1 MRYSTRAV
9 LGMLLATVLVTTGVA
24 EESTSP
30 WWHFGT
36 DQSAPD
42 AEPSMTAAPTL
53 TPSQTLAPPLT
64 GSTVAAPAAED
75 KRWLKWP
82 SLPTT
87 SLSKL
92 KWSETTV
99 TEVSPSELIQP
110 KPRRDNF
117 GKPSH
122 VARPRNAW
130 AQPPAETTA
139 ATPGPSAW
147 SKVTEGTRSAWHK
160 TVEFVTPGEAPDTSV
175 ANNQP
180 RDSWWRRMW
189 SSNEETEGPQT
200 VTEWMAQDR
209 LDP

>member
-1 MRYSTRAV
+1 MRYTTLAI
-9 LGMLLATVLVTTGVA
+9 LGMLLATVMVTAGVA
-24 EESTSP
+24 EEATSP
-30 WWHFGT
+30 WWHFGMGN
-36 DQSAPD
+36 SATE

-53 TPSQTLAPPLT
+53 TPSQTLAPPSMGT
-64 GSTVAAPAAED
+64 TTAAMPATEED

-82 SLPTT
+82 SLP
-87 SLSKL
+87 

-99 TEVSPSELIQP
+99 TEVSPSELRQP

-117 GKPSH
+117 GKPTH
-122 VARPRNAW
+122 VARRRNAW

-139 ATPGPSAW
+139 ATPGPSTW
-147 SKVTEGTRSAWHK
+147 NKVTEGTRSAWHN
-160 TVEFVTPGEAPDTSV
+160 TVEFVTPGEAAGTSV
-175 ANNQP
+175 ASNEP

-189 SSNEETEGPQT
+189 SSDEKAEGPQT